1 MVSIAQRRTR
11 TQIMCVSVS
20 GRVDEDSYWVEGGE
34 RSSYSTVSTIIK
46 ITRFTKIL
54 KLTKFKIKIDCFH

>member
-1 MVSIAQRRTR
+1 M
-11 TQIMCVSVS
+11 S

-54 KLTKFKIKIDCFH
+54 KLTKFKIKIEACKIIVIVFTSFTR

>member
-1 MVSIAQRRTR
+1 M
-11 TQIMCVSVS
+11 S
-20 GRVDEDSYWVEGGE
+20 GRVGEDSYWVEGGE

-46 ITRFTKIL
+46 IKRFKKIL